1 MIATQL
7 TRHHRPLYPI
17 ECPICGALLG
27 AFYRHGLSLRAYS
40 RGCTPRCETMW
51 DFARKKRKWRE
62 LPEAWRGV
70 EIAIEMLEGELHHAN
85 QESSMAA
92 QATAADGASTS

>member
-7 TRHHRPLYPI
+7 RADHQPLYPI
-17 ECPICGALLG
+17 KCPICGELLG

-51 DFARKKRKWRE
+51 DFARKKRKWRQ

-70 EIAIEMLEGELHHAN
+70 EIATEMLEEETHHAN
-85 QESSMAA
+85 QEPSVAA
-92 QATAADGASTS
+92 QAAVADDTSTS